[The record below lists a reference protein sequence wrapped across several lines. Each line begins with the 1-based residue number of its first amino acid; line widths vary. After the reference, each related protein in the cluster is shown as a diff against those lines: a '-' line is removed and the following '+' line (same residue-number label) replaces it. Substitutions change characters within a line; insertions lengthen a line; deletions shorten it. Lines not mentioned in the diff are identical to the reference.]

1 MGNVKDRGTSG
12 GKNMLYNYEV
22 FLFHREVK
30 YLIADYDK
38 CRHLPTKNELHNQIV
53 LLTKVLKN
61 Q

>member
-1 MGNVKDRGTSG
+1 
-12 GKNMLYNYEV
+12 MLYNYEV

-53 LLTKVLKN
+53 LLTEVLEN

>member
-1 MGNVKDRGTSG
+1 
-12 GKNMLYNYEV
+12 MLYNYEV